1 MSDLLTII
9 LAAGKGT
16 RMKSDKNK
24 VLHKVAGKEM
34 INHVIDSVSDI
45 SSDIVC
51 IVGHQAEEVKK
62 QVKNN
67 DVRFQL
73 QNKQLGTAH
82 AVKQAEEDIKD
93 HDGNVLILY
102 ADIPLIQEN
111 SLNLMNDYHIEKS
124 ADLTIMTAVLKN
136 PTGYGR
142 IIRDEQNEITN
153 IIEEEDA
160 NSKQKKIDEINSGI
174 MCVNSILLNQALSNI
189 DNNNAQNEYY
199 LTDIVDYLKVE
210 NKKILPYTIKDEKEV
225 IGVNDRIGLS
235 EAEKVLRAR
244 INKKH
249 MGNGVT
255 IIDPETTYIDEEVEI
270 GSDTVI
276 YPFTYIEGDTKI
288 GRHNVI
294 RPNNNIIDSTIGDN
308 NKIKNNNVIKNS
320 IIKNNCNIG
329 PFAHIRPGCK
339 IEDNVKIG
347 DYVELKKAY
356 VDKGTKVPHLAYVGD
371 AKLGKDTNIGA
382 GTIFAN
388 YDGINK
394 NKTIIGDSV
403 FIGSNSTLVA
413 PLQIKDRG
421 KTGAGAVVT
430 KDVEEDTTVI
440 GVPAREYMKK
450 NKEDE

>member
-51 IVGHQAEEVKK
+51 IVGYQADK
-62 QVKNN
+62 VKNVVKN
-67 DVRFQL
+67 DEVRFQL
-73 QNKQLGTAH
+73 QSKQLGTAH
-82 AVKQAEEDIKD
+82 AVKQAEVDIKN

-111 SLNLMNDYHIEKS
+111 SLKLMNNYHLEKS

-136 PTGYGR
+136 PSGYGR
-142 IIRDEQNEITN
+142 IIRNKQNEITN
-153 IIEEEDA
+153 IIEEDDA
-160 NSKQKKIDEINSGI
+160 NLNQKKIDEINSGI
-174 MCVNSILLNQALSNI
+174 MCVNSKLLNEALANI

-199 LTDIVDYLKVE
+199 LTDIVDYLKGE
-210 NKKILPYTIKDEKEV
+210 DKRILPYTINDEKEI

-235 EAEKVLRAR
+235 EAEKILRAR

-288 GRHNVI
+288 GRHNII
-294 RPNNNIIDSTIGDN
+294 RPNNNIIECVIGDN
-308 NKIKNNNVIKNS
+308 NNIENNNVIKNS
-320 IIKNNCNIG
+320 KIKNNCNIG

-347 DYVELKKAY
+347 DYVELKKAF

-371 AKLGKDTNIGA
+371 AQLGKDTNIGA

-388 YDGINK
+388 YDGTNK
-394 NKTIIGDSV
+394 NKTIIGNSV